1 MAVQRFA
8 EISGVRGG
16 VRNGYLPIVLGAIL
30 LAALAIQLPFAL
42 NHDAAWHFETSFR
55 LLQGARFGD
64 GVYDVNPP
72 MSAWLFT
79 LPAAICDLTGAS
91 PTLVFKLFTFAL
103 MLGALVAS
111 AMLLPVAAPDLDNPL
126 PAQAALAF
134 ALLLLPAYDFGQR
147 EHLVCALTLPYV
159 LLAAA
164 RAQGAKISAFAA
176 LAIGCVAALGI
187 GIKPYFLMLPFCVEL
202 WLFAIVKGKAFRL
215 ELFAMVG
222 TLLLYLFAVERFAP
236 DYLRRVVPDAMVAYG
251 AFQTSWTNLAL
262 AVAIRLAPYLASI
275 GILCL
280 AVRGRL
286 SPLLQACAAAA
297 LGFLIAA
304 VLQRKGWRYQLYPV
318 AMYCVFFAGLVL
330 SRRALRTK
338 FPAASGIAAA
348 ILLVSC
354 GASIAA
360 FVSDGISP
368 DGTSARVR
376 ALTAI
381 FREHGSVYA
390 FITSPR
396 DVHPAVLESGARWTS
411 ASGVLVFLPA
421 MLNAPNDPAASR
433 VGNRRNRETLE
444 ELKTNRPAVIVVDG
458 ASTKLGIRQANFDYL
473 KFFARYPGFTAFMRG
488 YKEQRQIGDFRIF
501 HCIETCSE
509 TSGKSQRFLYR

>member
-1 MAVQRFA
+1 MQRFA

-16 VRNGYLPIVLGAIL
+16 VRDGFLPIVLGVIL

-55 LLQGARFGD
+55 LLHGARFGD

-79 LPAAICDLTGAS
+79 LPAAICDITGAS
-91 PTLVFKLFTFAL
+91 PTLVFKLFTFAM
-103 MLGALVAS
+103 MLGALAAS
-111 AMLLPVAAPDLDNPL
+111 ALLLPLAAPDLDDPL
-126 PAQAALAF
+126 LAKAALAF

-159 LLAAA
+159 LLATA
-164 RAQGAKISAFAA
+164 RARGAKISASVALTVGFA
-176 LAIGCVAALGI
+176 AALGL
-187 GIKPYFLMLPFCVEL
+187 GIKPYFLMLPFCIEL
-202 WLFAIVKGKAFRL
+202 WLFAVVRGKVLRL
-215 ELFAMVG
+215 EFFAIAG
-222 TLLLYLFAVERFAP
+222 TLLVYLFAVERFAP
-236 DYLRRVVPDAMVAYG
+236 DYLWRVVPDAMVAYG

-262 AVAIRLAPYLASI
+262 AIAIRLAPYLVSI
-275 GILCL
+275 GILYVAL
-280 AVRGRL
+280 WGRL

-297 LGFLIAA
+297 LGFLVAA

-318 AMYCVFFAGLVL
+318 AMYCVFSAGLVL
-330 SRRALRTK
+330 STRATRTR

-348 ILLVSC
+348 ILLLSGGV
-354 GASIAA
+354 SIAA
-360 FVSDGISP
+360 FVNDGISP
-368 DGTSARVR
+368 DGTSARIR

-396 DVHPAVLESGARWTS
+396 DIHPAVLESGARWTS

-421 MLNAPNDPAASR
+421 MVNTPNDPAALR
-433 VGNRRNRETLE
+433 VGDRRNYETLE
-444 ELKTNRPAVIVVDG
+444 ELKTNRPAIIVVDG
-458 ASTKLGIRQANFDYL
+458 ASTKLGIQQANFDYL
-473 KFFARYPGFTAFMRG
+473 KFFARYPGFTALMRD
-488 YKEQRQIGDFRIF
+488 YAEQGRIGDFRIF
-501 HCIETCSE
+501 RCIEACNE
-509 TSGKSQRFLYR
+509 TSGKP